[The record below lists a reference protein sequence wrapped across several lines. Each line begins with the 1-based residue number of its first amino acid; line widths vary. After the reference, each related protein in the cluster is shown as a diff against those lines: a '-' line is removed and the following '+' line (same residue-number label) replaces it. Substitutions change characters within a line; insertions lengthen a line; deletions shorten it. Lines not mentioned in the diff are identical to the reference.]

1 MMNIKDTIDLQIA
14 LNPEHHKLKRE
25 VIRTVYRAYEAAW
38 SELVQTI
45 NHNGN
50 VLEATILD
58 HYLTLENHIQISETG
73 KFLNT
78 LVLLTPMINK
88 LEIKEIPERSKID
101 CKKTIYITLCDTF
114 WLSLQN

>member
-1 MMNIKDTIDLQIA
+1 MHIKDTIDLQIA
-14 LNPEHHKLKRE
+14 FNTEHHKLKRH
-25 VIRTVYRAYEAAW
+25 VLRTVYRAYEAAW

-45 NHNGN
+45 NHNDN
-50 VLEATILD
+50 VLEETILD
-58 HYLTLENHIQISETG
+58 HYLALGNHIEQDEIW

-88 LEIKEIPERSKID
+88 LETLEIIERSKID